1 MIRTGGAAA
10 AGAAGAGRRCPQP
23 FAGGARDLGAFALD
37 GGPCVRDARH
47 ERGGR
52 MRRLL
57 LGAFAVCAGLLATG
71 PARAADLAARLGA
84 AAADAGLRER
94 VIAWRRDFHQHP
106 ELGNREFRTAA
117 RVAGHLRALGL
128 AVETGVAKTGVV
140 ALIEGGRPG
149 PRLALRADMDALPV
163 TEELDLPF
171 RSTVRTDYRG
181 QQVGVMHACGHD
193 AHTAILMGV
202 AEVLARHRAELP
214 GSVLLVFQPAEE
226 GPPDGEEGGAP
237 LMLKEGLFARHRPD
251 AIVGLHV
258 YSTLTVGQVGVRGG
272 PTMAEAS
279 WFSIRVQ
286 GVQTHGARPW
296 AGVDPITAAA
306 HVITGLQSVVSRR
319 TDIMESPAVV
329 SVGAIRGGVRQNIIP
344 DEVEIVGTIRSFDD
358 ESRERVWA
366 DVRRVAEQTA
376 AAHGARAE
384 VGFER
389 KTNVNRNDPALT
401 RRLRPALAAVV
412 GEANT
417 IEMPLQTVAEDFG
430 YFAAEVPG
438 FYYFVGSTPVDGDP
452 RTAPANH
459 SPRYFVDEA
468 ALDVGVR
475 TMLQVAAEFLEPSS
489 PR

>member
-1 MIRTGGAAA
+1 MRRYSIPAAMALLVAFAGTGAQASELARAYAAA
-10 AGAAGAGRRCPQP
+10 AG
-23 FAGGARDLGAFALD
+23 
-37 GGPCVRDARH
+37 DA
-47 ERGGR
+47 
-52 MRRLL
+52 
-57 LGAFAVCAGLLATG
+57 
-71 PARAADLAARLGA
+71 D
-84 AAADAGLRER
+84 LRER
-94 VIAWRRDFHQHP
+94 VVAWRRDLHQHP
-106 ELGNREFRTAA
+106 ELGNREFRTAKL
-117 RVAGHLRALGL
+117 VADHLRGLGL
-128 AVETGVAKTGVV
+128 EVETGVAKTGVV
-140 ALIEGGRPG
+140 ALIEGGKPG

-171 RSTVRTDYRG
+171 KSTVTTEFRG

-202 AEVLARHRAELP
+202 AEVLVANRAGMP

-237 LMLKEGLFARHRPD
+237 LMLKEGLFERHRPD

-258 YSTLTVGQVGVRGG
+258 FSTLAAGRVGVRGG

-279 WFSIRVQ
+279 WFSITVR
-286 GVQTHGARPW
+286 GVQTHGAKPW

-306 HVITGLQSVVSRR
+306 HVVSGLQSIVSRR
-319 TDIMESPAVV
+319 TNVTESPVVV
-329 SVGAIRGGVRQNIIP
+329 SVGAIRGGIRQNIIP
-344 DEVEIVGTIRSFDD
+344 DSVEIIGTIRTFDD
-358 ESRERVWA
+358 ESRERVFA
-366 DVRRVAEQTA
+366 DVRRVAESTA
-376 AAHGARAE
+376 EAHGASAE

-401 RRLRPALAAVV
+401 RRLQPSLAAVV
-412 GEANT
+412 GAENA

-438 FYYFVGSTPVDGDP
+438 FYYFVGSTPEGTDP

-459 SPRYFVDEA
+459 SPRFFVDER

-475 TMLQVAAEFLEPSS
+475 TMLQVTADFLEDGSA
-489 PR
+489 R